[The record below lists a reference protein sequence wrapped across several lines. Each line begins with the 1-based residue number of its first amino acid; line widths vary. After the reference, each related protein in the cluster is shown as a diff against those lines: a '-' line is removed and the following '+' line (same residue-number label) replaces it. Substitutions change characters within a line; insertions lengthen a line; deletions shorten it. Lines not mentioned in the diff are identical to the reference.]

1 MPASETP
8 WMRACEVMVHAVDLT
23 TGVTF
28 DDLPGDFLEALQAD
42 TRSTRGPGAVP
53 EVSGPLPEVTAYL
66 VVRRAPDRPH
76 RPRRRGW
83 CAEVL
88 PSRCRTA

>member
-28 DDLPGDFLEALQAD
+28 DDLPGDFLETLQAD
-42 TRSTRGPGAVP
+42 TPQHART
-53 EVSGPLPEVTAYL
+53 
-66 VVRRAPDRPH
+66 
-76 RPRRRGW
+76 RRG
-83 CAEVL
+83 ARGE
-88 PSRCRTA
+88 RTAP